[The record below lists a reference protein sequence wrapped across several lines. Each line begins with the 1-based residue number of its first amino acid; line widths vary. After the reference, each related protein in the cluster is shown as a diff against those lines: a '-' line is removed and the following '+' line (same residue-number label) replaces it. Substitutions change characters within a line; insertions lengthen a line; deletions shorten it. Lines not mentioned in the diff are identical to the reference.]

1 MQDERCGCTVFG
13 AHEAAQPGDDERE
26 IVTVSRGNPMTP
38 PSRAPLGPAPVMAPV
53 TRPSTVDLITREL
66 RDAIYSGILRVGSPL
81 REIEVAGQLGVSRGP
96 LREAAQRLVQE
107 GLLVATPGRGLSV
120 VRIGPDELIDLYNAR
135 KGVETAAARLA
146 VEHADDDAVARVR
159 AAYDA
164 LVRAGETEDPLAIG
178 DADLAF
184 HWELVSA
191 SGNAHLRRYMSTLIV
206 EVRIGSY
213 SVPTDYAVRRDSPA
227 SHAPMI
233 EHLEARDA
241 DGLAAA
247 IVENLDAA
255 VARLLTP
262 AESVDTLE
270 HTGPV
275 VTTLDPIDL

>member
-1 MQDERCGCTVFG
+1 M
-13 AHEAAQPGDDERE
+13 AP
-26 IVTVSRGNPMTP
+26 S
-38 PSRAPLGPAPVMAPV
+38 SRAPLGPTPVMAPV

-66 RDAIYSGILRVGSPL
+66 RDAIYSGVLRVGSPL

-120 VRIGPDELIDLYNAR
+120 VRIGPDDLVDLYDAR
-135 KGVETAAARLA
+135 KGVETTAARIA
-146 VEHADDDAVARVR
+146 VEKAGDAEIATVR
-159 AAYDA
+159 AAYDT
-164 LVRAGETEDPLAIG
+164 LVRAGESEDPRAIG
-178 DADLAF
+178 DADLSF

-213 SVPTDYAVRRDSPA
+213 SVPSDYAVRRDSPA
-227 SHAPMI
+227 SHAPLI
-233 EHLEARDA
+233 ERLEARDA
-241 DGLAAA
+241 DGLVAA

-255 VARLLTP
+255 VARLLEP
-262 AESVDTLE
+262 AESVETLE

-275 VTTLDPIDL
+275 VTRLDPLGL